1 MTKVMTE
8 NFSMDRKKDGMGN
21 LSVATRR
28 VTAEN
33 APISDFCE
41 IRKVPSRLLAVPPKK
56 TDVTKVN
63 QMNLRRIRKQNF
75 PVVLSGFSLSAK
87 SRKRS
92 GKVRFRIL

>member
-1 MTKVMTE
+1 MTKVTTE

-21 LSVATRR
+21 LSVAARR

-56 TDVTKVN
+56 AQKPE
-63 QMNLRRIRKQNF
+63 LLC
-75 PVVLSGFSLSAK
+75 PFSPN
-87 SRKRS
+87 
-92 GKVRFRIL
+92 GKDYL